1 LPTFS
6 FKPAVLKQLHHDTSD
21 GKSDT
26 DAVDNSRKEA
36 MSPWLKD
43 QLEKAEVLT
52 VIEPYWTSLYTQN
65 EASKTKSPPF
75 FASSKS
81 YYLWLAEW
89 GRYMVEKSNMNTRS
103 CYRNVFYACRS
114 AVRSEAGL
122 GVLEFLLPLLVLD
135 ALCFGNDTDKKS
147 TVNELRNVL
156 TEVETV
162 VMHTLERQKSVEC
175 VFTIFQ
181 TLQYWAESEVEDRNK
196 KQRLGKHERSKGTA
210 NSQSN
215 LELPVWSPEESI
227 TVIEDLVDLVPFD
240 LRSKAAARVGMHAQS
255 LRCLEMHSRK
265 FETQVVF
272 NNEVVEELDS
282 NSNENLNGEDK
293 RLLKATHIV
302 SMDVGLAHRLLG
314 KLSDRDSM
322 SALLHCQN
330 EVNLF
335 DQIYEKKS
343 YKDWDSVLRLCEL
356 TSQIQ
361 SPSTAEK
368 FDLENSLL
376 EALLELGHFESVL
389 KHIDGTINSKPSQVI
404 VSLRARGELLSHAV
418 KASWQLGRW
427 DALEDL
433 VHLVDSERNTGF
445 QKSLNHDQEF
455 DFAVGKAMLRLQR
468 GQLSEIPK
476 ALEQARHAI
485 IPPLS
490 VVANEDYPRAYPY
503 LLKLQSLRE
512 IEDAGKALSKHND
525 TPSVPQH
532 ILNGANFSS
541 ALDAETSMDITTVRL
556 ALARIGSDL
565 DEEASLWLSAGR
577 KARKEGLFHVAENS
591 LSHANAIY
599 LRLIH
604 NTIPN
609 VPQNLTI
616 KSWEVKLQLS
626 KVKYANGQTAEAIQ
640 MLNDRAL
647 DKILQCDREDQELA
661 NLMKRLEGDNLVAPF
676 ARCTLQV
683 TEWMV
688 ESGLQTG
695 SEAIERYKIL
705 STISPK
711 WERGEDFQSTYL
723 LLSFDY
729 SISFTSNFP
738 VISSLQVCKI
748 FRFCLGIENQRGCL
762 TKRWEL

>member
-1 LPTFS
+1 
-6 FKPAVLKQLHHDTSD
+6 
-21 GKSDT
+21 
-26 DAVDNSRKEA
+26 

-75 FASSKS
+75 FATSKS

-89 GRYMVEKSNMNTRS
+89 GRFMVEKSNMNTRS
-103 CYRNVFYACRS
+103 CYRNFFYACRS

-122 GVLEFLLPLLVLD
+122 GVLEFILPLLVLD
-135 ALCFGNDTDKKS
+135 SLCFGDDIDKKS

-156 TEVETV
+156 TGVERA
-162 VMHTLERQKSVEC
+162 MMDKLERQKSVEC

-196 KQRLGKHERSKGTA
+196 KQRLGKHERSKGVA

-215 LELPVWSPEESI
+215 LELPVWPPDESI
-227 TVIEDLVDLVPFD
+227 TVIEDLIDFIPFD
-240 LRSKAAARVGMHAQS
+240 LCAIAAARVGMHAQS
-255 LRCLEMHSRK
+255 LRCLEIHSRK
-265 FETQVVF
+265 FETKVVF
-272 NNEVVEELDS
+272 DDEVVDEIDS
-282 NSNENLNGEDK
+282 TCVENLKNDK
-293 RLLKATHIV
+293 RLLKSTHIMK
-302 SMDVGLAHRLLG
+302 MDVGLAHRLLG
-314 KLSDRDSM
+314 KLSDRNSM
-322 SALLHCQN
+322 SALLHCQD

-335 DQIYEKKS
+335 DQIHEKKS

-361 SPSTAEK
+361 SPSTAEN

-389 KHIDGTINSKPSQVI
+389 KHINGTLSSKSSTSI
-404 VSLRARGELLSHAV
+404 ESLGPKGELLPHAV

-427 DALEDL
+427 GALEDL
-433 VHLVDSERNTGF
+433 VHLVESEQKTGF
-445 QKSLNHDQEF
+445 QASLNHDQEF
-455 DFAVGKAMLRLQR
+455 DFAVGKAMLRLQKR
-468 GQLSEIPK
+468 QLSEIPK
-476 ALEQARHAI
+476 ALEEARDAI
-485 IPPLS
+485 MPPLS

-503 LLKLQSLRE
+503 LLKLQCLRE
-512 IEDAGKALSKHND
+512 IEDTGKVLSRHGATRN
-525 TPSVPQH
+525 VPQ
-532 ILNGANFSS
+532 NVVKRSTFSS
-541 ALDAETSMDITTVRL
+541 ALDAETPMAIITVRL
-556 ALARIGSDL
+556 ALSRIGSDL
-565 DEEASLWLSAGR
+565 DEEASLWLTAGR

-599 LRLIH
+599 FRLMH
-604 NTIPN
+604 NSNPDT
-609 VPQNLTI
+609 NLTI
-616 KSWEVKLQLS
+616 KSWEVNLQLA

-647 DKILQCDREDQELA
+647 DKIIQCDRQDQELA
-661 NLMKRLEGDNLVAPF
+661 NLVKRLEGENLVAPF

-711 WERGEDFQSTYL
+711 WERGEDCQQPDQLPTFDNYF
-723 LLSFDY
+723 SF
-729 SISFTSNFP
+729 SSNFM
-738 VISSLQVCKI
+738 VTSSL
-748 FRFCLGIENQRGCL
+748 
-762 TKRWEL
+762 